1 MFCRNN
7 LLVAGLLI
15 LFATACKPSSQP
27 APAATTTSTNQQT
40 FEVKGIVR
48 ELKPDGKTVVIQ
60 HEAITNYMPAMT
72 MPFEVHDTNEL
83 RGLRDGDAISFRM
96 TVTDMDG
103 WIHHITKLSAK
114 PPELPS
120 RPGIFVSRNV
130 DPLNIGDVLP
140 DYHFTN
146 ELGKEVS
153 TGQFKGQ
160 PLVFTFFFTSC
171 PFPLYCPLLSSH
183 FEDTQK
189 KLLAL
194 TNAPANWHLLSISFD
209 TTVDTPEVLKNYAGR
224 YHYDPAHWDFVTG
237 SPNDIIA
244 ICDQVGEQF
253 ERNPGTGISHNL
265 RTVVVDARGRIQKI
279 YHNNDW
285 TPDDLVAEIQKAAQ
299 AKQ

>member
-1 MFCRNN
+1 MSLRASRRFLRRNS
-7 LLVAGLLI
+7 V
-15 LFATACKPSSQP
+15 
-27 APAATTTSTNQQT
+27 STNQQT
-40 FEVKGIVR
+40 FQAKGIVR

-83 RGLRDGDAISFRM
+83 RGLQPGDAISFRM

-114 PPELPS
+114 PAELPS
-120 RPGIFVSRNV
+120 RPGVFVTRDT
-130 DPLNIGDVLP
+130 DPLNLGDPLP

-146 ELGKEVS
+146 ELGQPIS

-194 TNAPANWHLLSISFD
+194 TDAPAQWHLLSISFD
-209 TTVDTPEVLKNYAGR
+209 TDVDKPDVLKNYAER
-224 YHYDPAHWDFVTG
+224 YHYDPKHWDFVSG
-237 SPNDIIA
+237 DPLQIIG
-244 ICDQVGEQF
+244 ICDQVGEQY
-253 ERNPGTGISHNL
+253 ERTGAAISHNL
-265 RTVVVDARGRIQKI
+265 RTVVVDAAGRIQKI

-285 TPDDLVAEIQKAAQ
+285 TADDLVAEILKAAQ
-299 AKQ
+299 AKP